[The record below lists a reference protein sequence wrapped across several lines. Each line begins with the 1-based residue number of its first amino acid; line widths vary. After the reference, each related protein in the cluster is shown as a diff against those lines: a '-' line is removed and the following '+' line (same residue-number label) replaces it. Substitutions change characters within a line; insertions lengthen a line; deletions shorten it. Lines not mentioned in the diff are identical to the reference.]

1 MATMISP
8 VRLTIP
14 DDYNLKN
21 EISPFDV
28 PKNIT
33 AIYLAETDE
42 FEIEFRYISSE
53 NLRSF
58 GNAAA
63 KIQLGKNSYRI
74 YSLTLANASKKRFC
88 LEYSLLDVIN
98 NLMQTLSASVAE
110 RDRPLANYSTI
121 KALVS
126 HSSAALEK
134 YLDESLRETQLQA
147 IA

>member
-14 DDYNLKN
+14 DDYNLRH

-33 AIYLAETDE
+33 ATYLAETDE
-42 FEIEFRYISSE
+42 FEIKFRYISSE

-58 GNAAA
+58 TNAAA
-63 KIQLGKNSYRI
+63 KIHLGKISYRI
-74 YSLTLANASKKRFC
+74 YSLTLANASQKRSC
-88 LEYSLLDVIN
+88 IEYSILGVIN
-98 NLMQTLSASVAE
+98 NLMQTFSASVPE

-134 YLDESLRETQLQA
+134 YLDECLRETQLHA